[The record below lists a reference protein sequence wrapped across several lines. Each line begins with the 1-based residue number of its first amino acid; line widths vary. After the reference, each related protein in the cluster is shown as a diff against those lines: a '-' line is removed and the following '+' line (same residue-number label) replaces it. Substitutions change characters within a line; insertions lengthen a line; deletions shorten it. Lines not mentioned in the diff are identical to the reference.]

1 MDHSGTKKWH
11 EVKLKNNGRQT
22 VKNNKKKGIKKY
34 HLKKKKKNKQT
45 QTNFLNRI

>member
-22 VKNNKKKGIKKY
+22 VKNNKKKE
-34 HLKKKKKNKQT
+34 
-45 QTNFLNRI
+45 